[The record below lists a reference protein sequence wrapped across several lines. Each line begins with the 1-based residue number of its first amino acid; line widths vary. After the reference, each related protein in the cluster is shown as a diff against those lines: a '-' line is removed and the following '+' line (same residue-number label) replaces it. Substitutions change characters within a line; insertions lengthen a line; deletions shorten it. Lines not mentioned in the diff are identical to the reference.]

1 MKKTLLVAW
10 GAALLLVPGLA
21 GAGTSA
27 PRPPDIVDVS
37 VGGQQMELWPFTAN
51 DFSGAPSDPVNLVFP
66 DTDPRQ
72 LRQALMALDATRPPF
87 AALPFA
93 GCVWRDAMGSEQ
105 VAWAETEGWAGS
117 AVQLACVK
125 AGAPLGDPFRVHV
138 RFFRQGTSTL
148 GAAHLD
154 FLIPGSAEHESIS
167 WELPRSFVTY
177 DMARTGLLTGPPTSV
192 ALIAPG
198 TLGVVRRPIF
208 DGLVAG
214 GAGGLLAFLGLS
226 APPSGDVP
234 IPVSGQ
240 ATILASRIVF
250 EPKKATL
257 REELEVVYGINVPK
271 PFCATGPTDFVRLQG
286 PLRLAMT
293 TRTTASGDFS
303 RTYTISGLLTVTP
316 LPTGAPANGVVFEEH
331 VALLTDRSADVH
343 QLVSQTLLTRPI
355 QALLTS
361 LSVGRNDR
369 HTETLT
375 CGS

>member
-1 MKKTLLVAW
+1 MKKTLLIAW
-10 GAALLLVPGLA
+10 SSAALLVPGPA
-21 GAGTSA
+21 RAGTSA

-37 VGGQQMELWPFTAN
+37 TGGQQMTLWPFTGN
-51 DFSGAPSDPVNLVFP
+51 DFSGAPSDPINLIFP

-72 LRQALMALDATRPPF
+72 LRQALMALDTTRPSF

-93 GCVWRDAMGSEQ
+93 GCLWRDAMGSEQ
-105 VAWAETEGWAGS
+105 VAWAEADGWVGG

-154 FLIPGSAEHESIS
+154 FLIPGSAEHESIA
-167 WELPRSFVTY
+167 WELPRAFVTY
-177 DMARTGLLTGPPTSV
+177 DMGRTGLLTSPPSSV
-192 ALIAPG
+192 SLIPPG
-198 TLGVVRRPIF
+198 SLGVVRRPIF

-214 GAGGLLAFLGLS
+214 GAGGLLAILGLS

-240 ATILASRIVF
+240 ATILASHIVF
-250 EPKKATL
+250 EPKKATI
-257 REELEVVYGINVPK
+257 RDELEVVYGINVPK

-286 PLRLAMT
+286 PLRLALT
-293 TRTTASGDFS
+293 TRMSSSGDFS

-316 LPTGAPANGVVFEEH
+316 LPIGDAAPGLVLEEH
-331 VALLTDRSADVH
+331 VALLTDRSAEVN
-343 QLVSQTLLTRPI
+343 QLVSQTLLARPVQAFLTR
-355 QALLTS
+355 
-361 LSVGRNDR
+361 LSVGRKDSY
-369 HTETLT
+369 TATVT